1 MLNHKTVI
9 INTTLDQ
16 KLINEGIAREIVSK
30 VQNLRKT
37 SGFDISDRI
46 DMIYNGQKE
55 IVDAIDEYRDYI
67 MDEVLA
73 LTLEQSDKAETE
85 FKINDYSMTVSIKQ
99 VK

>member
-1 MLNHKTVI
+1 
-9 INTTLDQ
+9 
-16 KLINEGIAREIVSK
+16 
-30 VQNLRKT
+30 
-37 SGFDISDRI
+37 
-46 DMIYNGQKE
+46 MIYNGQKE